1 MKNYKALINFFL
13 KRYLGIGIHSLKP
26 NYDIDIYKSLYT
38 NDVLK
43 NKLFY
48 NIGVGNFYH
57 PYWINADYSS

>member
-48 NIGVGNFYH
+48 NIGV
-57 PYWINADYSS
+57 